1 MNIAFCRE
9 YIKVDSYVPKLIDL
23 GGAALG
29 YNKPAPLTKFY
40 FYNERSRKSNTQ
52 QLNFTNAEERLKVD
66 VYSLSIIA
74 LEMILFSE
82 RI

>member
-9 YIKVDSYVPKLIDL
+9 YIKVDSYIPKLIDL
-23 GGAALG
+23 GGAGLG
-29 YNKPAPLTKFY
+29 YNKLAAHTKFY

-66 VYSLSIIA
+66 LYSLSIIA